1 MYALSSSPASHSW
14 MFLKRFL
21 FMMKLMV
28 ENVSTR
34 IQFELMILLVCD
46 SLLVWVM
53 LGPTCSDC
61 DPVRVLD
68 VDDGKFRA

>member
-1 MYALSSSPASHSW
+1 
-14 MFLKRFL
+14 
-21 FMMKLMV
+21 MMKLMV

-46 SLLVWVM
+46 SLLVWFM

-68 VDDGKFRA
+68 IDDGKFRA